1 MATLHVST
9 PDMPEHDVFDRLFQ
23 IMEHYRKTQ
32 NDGPVVAYHSPA
44 ALREKLS
51 LGRADRPQNYDALFD
66 WVETYLKY
74 AVKTGHKQFWNRMW
88 ADANLP
94 AMIGEVISTIA
105 HTSACTFESAPVST
119 EMEKY
124 LIDEFLSLAGFHG
137 GEGQM
142 TTGSS
147 NGNLVAM
154 MAARHLVA
162 PNAKRDGLFGT
173 SPLVAFVNAEA
184 HYSMDKAVNL
194 LGIGTDNLVKVP
206 VDDHG
211 RMRLDALEQAI
222 CDTKAAGK
230 IPFFIGTTAATT
242 VRGAYDPVDDIC
254 TLRDRLGLGLWV
266 HVDGA
271 WGGTVFLSEELS
283 DQYLSGL
290 DQADS
295 FTFDFHKMHGIP
307 MVCNFLLINNRAGI
321 LQATVNSGNDD
332 YIFRGQDNER
342 PADLGALSLQCG
354 RHVDILKLFLSWKF
368 YGRAGFVARIERF
381 LEKAAYAEAVVRK
394 TPELQM
400 LVPRESFN
408 INFTYRAPDGMDED
422 DLNRAIRQRLY
433 ESGTAMVGLGTLEGR
448 ISIRLLIAN
457 DAVENADIDAFFQ
470 HVLEAGNA
478 IIAEAATA

>member
-1 MATLHVST
+1 MT
-9 PDMPEHDVFDRLFQ
+9 EHDVFDRLFQ
-23 IMEHYRKTQ
+23 VMERYRNTQ

-44 ALREKLS
+44 ALREKLA
-51 LGRADRPQNYDALFD
+51 LGRADRPQSYDALFD
-66 WVETYLKY
+66 WVETYLEY

-94 AMIGEVISTIA
+94 AMIGEIISTVA

-124 LIDEFLSLAGFHG
+124 LIDEFLSLAGFHN

-154 MAARHLVA
+154 MAARNLVMQT
-162 PNAKRDGLFGT
+162 AKRDGLFG
-173 SPLVAFVNAEA
+173 SPPLVAFVNAEA
-184 HYSMDKAVNL
+184 HYSMDKAANL
-194 LGIGTDNLVKVP
+194 LGIGTDNLIKIAVG
-206 VDDHG
+206 DHG
-211 RMRLDALEQAI
+211 RMRLDVLEQAI
-222 CDTKAAGK
+222 LDARNAGK
-230 IPFFIGTTAATT
+230 IPFFIGATAATT
-242 VRGAYDPVDDIC
+242 VRGAYDPVGDIC
-254 TLRDRLGLGLWV
+254 ALRDHLGLDLWV

-295 FTFDFHKMHGIP
+295 FTFDFHKMHSIP

-332 YIFRGQDNER
+332 YIFRGEDNER
-342 PADLGALSLQCG
+342 PADLGATSLQCG

-368 YGRAGFVARIERF
+368 YGREGFVARVERF
-381 LEKAAYAEAVVRK
+381 MEKAAYAEAVVRK
-394 TPELQM
+394 TPALKM

-408 INFTYRAPDGMDED
+408 INFFHQAPDGMDKDE
-422 DLNRAIRQRLY
+422 LNRAIRQRLY
-433 ESGTAMVGLGTLEGR
+433 ESGTAMVGLGTIKGQV
-448 ISIRLLIAN
+448 SIRLLIAN
-457 DAVENADIDAFFQ
+457 EAVENTDIDEFFQ
-470 HVLEAGNA
+470 HVLDAGKA
-478 IIAEAATA
+478 IIDAAATA